1 MNRQVANSGDVRER
15 ITSFIVREFCYG
27 KSDSV
32 EPETDLME
40 AGILDST
47 KFMEMVAYVEET
59 FGIEVDDE
67 DLTPENFG
75 SIAGM
80 VRFVE
85 GKLS

>member
-1 MNRQVANSGDVRER
+1 MNRQVANGGDVQER
-15 ITSFIVREFCYG
+15 IMSFIVREFCYG
-27 KSDSV
+27 KADAV
-32 EPETDLME
+32 KPETDLME

-47 KFMEMVAYVEET
+47 KFMEMVAYVEEN

-85 GKLS
+85 GKLG

>member
-1 MNRQVANSGDVRER
+1 MSGQTAKKEEVLGK

-27 KSDSV
+27 KADAV

-47 KFMEMVAYVEET
+47 KFMEMVAYVEEA

-75 SIAGM
+75 SIDKMA
-80 VRFVE
+80 RFVE
-85 GKLS
+85 GKLG